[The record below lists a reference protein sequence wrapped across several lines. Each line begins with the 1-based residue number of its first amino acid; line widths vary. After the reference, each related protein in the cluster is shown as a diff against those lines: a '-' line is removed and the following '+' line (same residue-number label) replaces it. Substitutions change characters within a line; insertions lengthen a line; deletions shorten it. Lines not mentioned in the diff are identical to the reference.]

1 MDIRL
6 INKETAESLIS
17 KAYRETKKYLKIL
30 NTSEDEMFKV
40 FMDKKPALVKAAKDY
55 IRFTNKFSSN
65 EVDDVL
71 EEFTVLSKNL
81 IKAFDFYDIT
91 QSRDWITDAFI
102 FGKKTPLFLAMECI
116 FNVSIFREQGIQ
128 RRFTN
133 LYNISK
139 NIFEFKEGEYFL
151 YAKPHIYYVDA
162 YRGRILK
169 CKKQILDFEGFDGD
183 CYNVY
188 YNAKKKIYDDRMLV
202 GYWVDAVH
210 NKKSG
215 GKNGTVY
222 KYVNFSGKEYIDTYG
237 GKTFDVPAHQVIM
250 LCWYG
255 LNAMK
260 FCIGSGSLLT
270 IDHIDGD
277 AFNNSIFNLAMISR
291 VANAKKGGGD
301 LKAVNFLQLFH
312 LMDICHVPISYSFY

>member
-169 CKKQILDFEGFDGD
+169 CK
-183 CYNVY
+183 
-188 YNAKKKIYDDRMLV
+188 
-202 GYWVDAVH
+202 
-210 NKKSG
+210 
-215 GKNGTVY
+215 
-222 KYVNFSGKEYIDTYG
+222 
-237 GKTFDVPAHQVIM
+237 
-250 LCWYG
+250 
-255 LNAMK
+255 
-260 FCIGSGSLLT
+260 
-270 IDHIDGD
+270 
-277 AFNNSIFNLAMISR
+277 
-291 VANAKKGGGD
+291 
-301 LKAVNFLQLFH
+301 
-312 LMDICHVPISYSFY
+312 

>member
-116 FNVSIFREQGIQ
+116 FNVSIFREQGILKQ
-128 RRFTN
+128 KSN
-133 LYNISK
+133 LS
-139 NIFEFKEGEYFL
+139 
-151 YAKPHIYYVDA
+151 
-162 YRGRILK
+162 
-169 CKKQILDFEGFDGD
+169 
-183 CYNVY
+183 
-188 YNAKKKIYDDRMLV
+188 
-202 GYWVDAVH
+202 
-210 NKKSG
+210 
-215 GKNGTVY
+215 
-222 KYVNFSGKEYIDTYG
+222 
-237 GKTFDVPAHQVIM
+237 
-250 LCWYG
+250 
-255 LNAMK
+255 
-260 FCIGSGSLLT
+260 
-270 IDHIDGD
+270 
-277 AFNNSIFNLAMISR
+277 
-291 VANAKKGGGD
+291 
-301 LKAVNFLQLFH
+301 
-312 LMDICHVPISYSFY
+312 